1 MSDVCMIVQ
10 LPLTVILNIMLVSA
24 IYQHESAIGIHISPS
39 SWTCLPPHF
48 TPLGC
53 RRTPDLS
60 SLHHTEHFHQLYAN
74 LCAHAAFSI
83 CTPSASPTMP
93 TSLFS
98 MPASPLLPCK
108 VAHQIHLARFH
119 KYALIHNTC
128 FSVSDSLHSVQ
139 QALLPSTSL
148 GLPQMCS
155 FKG

>member
-1 MSDVCMIVQ
+1 MLYDIV
-10 LPLTVILNIMLVSA
+10 LVSA
-24 IYQHESAIGIHISPS
+24 IHQQESARGIHMSPPS
-39 SWTCLPPHF
+39 HLPLHP

-53 RRTPDLS
+53 YRTPDLS

-74 LCAHAAFSI
+74 LCVHAAFSI

-128 FSVSDSLHSVQ
+128 FSVSESLHSVQ